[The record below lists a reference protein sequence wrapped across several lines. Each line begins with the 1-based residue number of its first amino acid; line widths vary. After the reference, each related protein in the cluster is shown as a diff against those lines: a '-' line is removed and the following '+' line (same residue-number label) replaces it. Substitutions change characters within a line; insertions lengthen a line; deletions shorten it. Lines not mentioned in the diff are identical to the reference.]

1 MTQLVEK
8 KENIKAYIFDLDGV
22 LTQTHNLHA
31 RAWNKLFL
39 EFLGKRRQGPHTE
52 NEDLHD
58 YDDKNDYQRFLDGKP
73 RLEGIKSF
81 FRSRNIPYE
90 ENLIR
95 ELGEKK
101 NIFYQKLLEM
111 EGPHTVPE
119 SVSFIQKL
127 REHNVPMAVVSSSRN
142 CRLILKMAGIDDYFK
157 VIIDPQIA
165 ESKHLQGKPR
175 PDYFIEA
182 AQKLNKRQN
191 ECAIVEDSLAGV
203 KAGKDGDFKKVYAI
217 KLDKDKQAMEK
228 LKAEGADQVLS
239 SLWEIKEA
247 QEMLTLPDVFTV
259 FKDIFPESEK
269 KNYFLFLDFDGTLSP
284 IVAEP
289 EKARPLEGIKEIVQR
304 CSEFFP
310 VCIITGRD
318 TEVIKK
324 LLPLTDIYYAA
335 CHGFEITGPKEY
347 HYELPEA
354 LALIPVFDKAQH
366 LLTLRLSAMEGL
378 IIERKKFG
386 LAFHYRKIGSDSV
399 IAELKKE
406 IQEYCLNHQELRFQL
421 GEKVIEIQPHL
432 NWDKGKALLKLYQV
446 LNLKMKDTPPLYL
459 GDGNTDED
467 AFREMRD
474 CGVPILASIE
484 ARPTLARYHLKGP
497 QKVKKF
503 LETIY
508 EHKKKEN

>member
-1 MTQLVEK
+1 MTQLVDEK
-8 KENIKAYIFDLDGV
+8 PKAYIFDLDGV
-22 LTQTHNLHA
+22 LTQTHDLHA
-31 RAWNKLFL
+31 RAWNKLFQ
-39 EFLGKRRQGPHTE
+39 EFLLKRRQESHNK

-58 YDDKNDYQRFLDGKP
+58 YDAKKDYQNLLDGKP

-81 FRSRNIPYE
+81 FKSRNIPIE
-90 ENLIR
+90 EKLIVD
-95 ELGEKK
+95 LGEKK
-101 NIFYQKLLEM
+101 NIFYQELLER
-111 EGPHTVPE
+111 EGPHLARE

-127 REHNVPMAVVSSSRN
+127 KEHNIPMAVVSSSRN

-165 ESKHLQGKPR
+165 ESKHLRGKPR

-182 AQKLNKRQN
+182 AQKLNKQQN
-191 ECAIVEDSLAGV
+191 ECAIVEDSLAGI
-203 KAGKDGDFKKVYAI
+203 KAGKDGHFKKVYAI

-247 QEMLTLPDVFTV
+247 QELLTLPDALDV
-259 FKDIFPESEK
+259 FKSIFPENEK

-304 CSEFFP
+304 CSELSP

-335 CHGFEITGPKEY
+335 CHGFEITGPKGY

-354 LALIPVFDKAQH
+354 LALIPAFDRAQH
-366 LLTLRLSAMEGL
+366 LLTLRLSGMEGL

-386 LAFHYRKIGSDSV
+386 LAFHYRKMGSDSV
-399 IAELKKE
+399 IATLKKE
-406 IQEYCLNHQELRFQL
+406 IQEYCLNHPEFRFQL

-467 AFREMRD
+467 AFREMRE
-474 CGVPILASIE
+474 CGIPVLASIE
-484 ARPTLARYHLKGP
+484 VRPTLARYHLKGP
-497 QKVKKF
+497 EEAKKF